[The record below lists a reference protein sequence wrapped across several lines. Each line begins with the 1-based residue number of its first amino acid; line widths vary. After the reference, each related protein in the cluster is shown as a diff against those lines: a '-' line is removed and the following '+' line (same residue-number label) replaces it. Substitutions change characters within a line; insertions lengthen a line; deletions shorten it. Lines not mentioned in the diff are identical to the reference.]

1 MSCTEGL
8 PGQAGN
14 KAAGLR
20 LGPLRPT
27 ATVVLLVLPAA
38 AELVAGGWRLGGPS
52 LWRDEGDTL
61 AVATRPVH
69 GILTLLLHHQD
80 AVHGPYYLLMHFVLA
95 AAGTSPVTLR
105 LPSLLASAGAASMTA
120 VVGRRLGRASGLPA
134 PTVIGVAAG
143 LILVVLPRTT
153 WYAQDGRPYAISTLL
168 AAVASYLLIRGC
180 EDGRARWWA
189 GYGVAIGCLGAMD
202 LLALTLLPA
211 HAVSLAAVRRP
222 AVEPGQEPGAPR
234 RWRGFLLASGAAL
247 ACLLPLV
254 LLTSSQSRQFS
265 WIGRPGV
272 AAVQALLADFAGRRS
287 LEVVVFGLA
296 ALCVTM
302 EALSWRTPGCT
313 LAKIALPWL
322 VLPPVILIGVSRAST
337 PVYSERYVM
346 FCTPAI
352 ALLAAGGL
360 AWLGRMLASSPRP
373 YRWLTVV
380 TPAAT
385 AALIVAMLI
394 GPQLRIRLTSA
405 RPDNLARVASL
416 VASWSRPGDGVLYVP
431 RGAEVASQAYP
442 AAFAGLRDIAQRK
455 SAGASGTL
463 RGLSVS
469 AALLTHR
476 FRSVSRLWTVAMGR
490 GRYPDSALGRAEHRL
505 VSALR
510 LARTWTIRSITL
522 SLYVRR

>member
-1 MSCTEGL
+1 MSCTDRL
-8 PGQAGN
+8 PGQAGIT
-14 KAAGLR
+14 AAGLR
-20 LGPLRPT
+20 LSRRRVAAT
-27 ATVVLLVLPAA
+27 ATLLVLPAA
-38 AELVAGGWRLGGPS
+38 AELVVGGWRLGGPS

-61 AVATRPVH
+61 AVATRPVR

-95 AAGTSPVTLR
+95 AVGTSAVTLR

-120 VVGRRLGRASGLPA
+120 VVGRRLGRASGLHA
-134 PTVIGVAAG
+134 PTVTGVAAG

-168 AAVASYLLIRGC
+168 AAVASYLLVRGC

-189 GYGVAIGCLGAMD
+189 GYGAAIGCLGAMN
-202 LLALTLLPA
+202 LLALTILPA
-211 HAVSLAAVRRP
+211 HAISLAVVRHQV
-222 AVEPGQEPGAPR
+222 AEPGRERAGPR
-234 RWRGFLLASGAAL
+234 GWRGFLVASGAAL
-247 ACLLPLV
+247 AWLLPLV

-265 WIGRPGV
+265 WIHRPGA
-272 AAVQALLADFAGRRS
+272 AAVRALLADLAGQRS

-302 EALSWRTPGCT
+302 EALNWRTPGCT

-322 VLPPVILIGVSRAST
+322 VLPLLILLGVSQST

-380 TPAAT
+380 VPAAT
-385 AALIVAMLI
+385 AALIVVMLI
-394 GPQLRIRLTSA
+394 GPQLRIRLTGA

-416 VASWSRPGDGVLYVP
+416 VAGRTRPGDSVLYVP
-431 RGAEVASQAYP
+431 RSAAVASQAYP
-442 AAFAGLRDIAQRK
+442 AEFAGLRDIAQGK
-455 SAGASGTL
+455 SADASGTL
-463 RGLSVS
+463 RGLPVS
-469 AALLTHR
+469 AAVFARR
-476 FRSVSRLWTVAMGR
+476 FRSVSRLWTVVMGR
-490 GRYPDSALGRAEHRL
+490 GRFPASALGRVEHRL
-505 VSALR
+505 VGGLR
-510 LARTWTIRSITL
+510 LARMWTIRSIRL